1 MDDHAEDVTWA
12 GEHSVGPDSVLK
24 GQALFLKRALIAR
37 IISQELVYLIVG
49 WVGKH
54 VITIIVV
61 EVLVFLTLSLRD
73 RFPKFPVCL
82 TIELISLD
90 KDRATGFS
98 SFKQN
103 KICRDALSLIN
114 LHNHTDFD
122 VF

>member
-1 MDDHAEDVTWA
+1 MDDHAEDVTWT
-12 GEHSVGPDSVLK
+12 GEHSVGPDSVFK
-24 GQALFLKRALIAR
+24 GQALLLERALVAR
-37 IISQELVYLIVG
+37 IIAQELVNLIVG

-54 VITIIVV
+54 VITIVVV
-61 EVLVFLTLSLRD
+61 EVLIFLTLSLRD

-98 SFKQN
+98 SFEQN
-103 KICRDALSLIN
+103 KICRDALSLIH
-114 LHNHTDFD
+114 LHNHTDFY